1 MTTSIHVYLF
11 GNSHASSVTLTDHS
25 KLSFSDLNHKNP
37 ESLRRDELVSLFEA
51 ATSEYV
57 GFADL
62 SQLADQ
68 NQLTQLNDLELSE
81 DQSEIYLAP
90 FSDSEPFSQ
99 SWECLPP
106 VAASLAMN
114 PLEHALVLIPK
125 SAFLNLQALPDST
138 NILWQALILLTQADT
153 QSRFINSPPLT
164 QAGNVPP
171 RQLPELAP
179 DHPGPDRDWLLH
191 LLRAYQPD
199 QDLPSISS
207 QPDAVALKAGLFC
220 IHDYL
225 DESHQF
231 SQSVENQGLH
241 HAGDYWHYIMH
252 RREPDYSNAKY
263 WSRVVGYHPIHD
275 ILPEAIAPIF
285 DLFEGDTIATW
296 KNRFLQNKRWSLNAF
311 VDCCAECESS
321 QDPDLNELARKI
333 QWLEMQLLLQK
344 TSIDAATG

>member
-1 MTTSIHVYLF
+1 MTRSIHLYLC
-11 GNSHASSVTLTDHS
+11 GNSHESSESLTDLS
-25 KLSFSDLNHKNP
+25 NLSFSSLNHKIP
-37 ESLRRDELVSLFEA
+37 ECLRRDELVLLFEEA
-51 ATSEYV
+51 ISQYV
-57 GFADL
+57 GFVDL

-68 NQLTQLNDLELSE
+68 KQLTQLNDLGLSG
-81 DQSEIYLAP
+81 DQTEIYLAP
-90 FSDSEPFSQ
+90 FSDSDSFSQ
-99 SWECLPP
+99 SVECLPP

-114 PLEHALVLIPK
+114 PLEHAVVLIPK
-125 SAFLNLQALPDST
+125 SAFLKLQALPDST
-138 NILWQALILLTQADT
+138 ELLWQALIILTQAGT
-153 QSRFINSPPLT
+153 KSRFIDSPPLT
-164 QAGNVPP
+164 QAGNAPP
-171 RQLPELAP
+171 RLPELAP
-179 DHPGPDRDWLLH
+179 KHPGPDRDWLLH

-275 ILPEAIAPIF
+275 ILPEAAAPIF
-285 DLFEGDTIATW
+285 DQFDGNTVATW
-296 KNRFLQNKRWSLNAF
+296 KNRLLQNKRWSLNAF

-333 QWLEMQLLLQK
+333 QWIEMQLLLQK
-344 TSIDAATG
+344 TSLDAATG